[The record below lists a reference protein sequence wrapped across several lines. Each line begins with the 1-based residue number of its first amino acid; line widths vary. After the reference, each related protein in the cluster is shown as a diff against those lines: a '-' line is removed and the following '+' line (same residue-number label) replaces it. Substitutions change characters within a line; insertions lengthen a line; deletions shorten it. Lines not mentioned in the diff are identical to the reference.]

1 MAWNPHGK
9 MESRKRH
16 AWQIACETA
25 VVTKED
31 ALMIYERL
39 MKQFEM
45 GEKIQNKNESNKTC

>member
-1 MAWNPHGK
+1 

-31 ALMIYERL
+31 ALMVYERL
-39 MKQFEM
+39 MKQFE
-45 GEKIQNKNESNKTC
+45 KLDPVQTNTESSKSC

>member
-1 MAWNPHGK
+1 

-16 AWQIACETA
+16 AWEIACETA

-31 ALMIYERL
+31 ALLVYERL

-45 GEKIQNKNESNKTC
+45 KDKEQNHNESNKTC